1 MTLTHNSVHHSLAP
15 FLVTIDGKDPP
26 AAFYGQWT
34 PWIVQSPLMSS
45 VTILSA
51 SCYQSEVRG
60 LEVAKFRETI
70 TIQGKIISVINEHL
84 RKKKLKDIGYD
95 AIAAVMYLAMNEVG
109 NLRPYFDPL
118 LTAIQWYFGDD
129 ASFWAHMKGM
139 KEMLRLQGGIKSM
152 PEDSLLR
159 KQIVMSAYC
168 RSSYLSLY

>member
-1 MTLTHNSVHHSLAP
+1 VTLTHNSVHQSLAP

-26 AAFYGQWT
+26 AAFYGEWT

-45 VTILSA
+45 LTILSA

-60 LEVAKFRETI
+60 LNVAKCPETI
-70 TIQGKIISVINEHL
+70 AIQGKIISVINEHL
-84 RKKKLKDIGYD
+84 RKKKLKDVGYD
-95 AIAAVMYLAMNEVG
+95 VIAAVMYLAMNEVG
-109 NLRPYFDPL
+109 DLRGPIIPP

-139 KEMLRLQGGIKSM
+139 KEMLRLQGGIESM

-159 KQIVMSAYC
+159 KQIILLVLLA
-168 RSSYLSLY
+168 